1 MAPYIQI
8 VVEKPREKK
17 PRRMVA
23 VGKLG
28 PGEAVITATEEVFEA
43 KNAETNT
50 R

>member
-8 VVEKPREKK
+8 VVEKPQPKK

-23 VGKLG
+23 VGKFG
-28 PGEAVITATEEVFEA
+28 PGEAVITATAEVMEVEDG
-43 KNAETNT
+43 KTNS